1 MTLALPPVDPKVVFD
16 CLKFFPEF
24 PPFKVLVAVVVVIVV
39 VAPATAVAGDFE
51 AKYAWALVIP
61 HGIFMVR
68 LTVVKG
74 AVELDSVLTLVSCT
88 TGFIDG
94 PAVAAIGVAIAGT

>member
-1 MTLALPPVDPKVVFD
+1 MKSKIANWYKITL
-16 CLKFFPEF
+16 
-24 PPFKVLVAVVVVIVV
+24 VVVVV

-61 HGIFMVR
+61 RGIFIVHF
-68 LTVVKG
+68 TVVKG
-74 AVELDSVLTLVSCT
+74 AVELGSVFTLVSCT